1 MPDYYVV
8 HIATR
13 DGDKEYLETTIM
25 CLPELPS
32 DNIERQKLIIEEFT
46 CENLRPQCHQ
56 PQSYWWYVVENC
68 YRHYRCEQIQ
78 KVQDEHVEILK
89 MYNI

>member
-1 MPDYYVV
+1 MADYFLV

-13 DGDKEYLETTIM
+13 DGDKEYLETKMM

-46 CENLRPQCHQ
+46 CETISSEEGRE
-56 PQSYWWYVVENC
+56 WYKVENC

>member
-1 MPDYYVV
+1 MMKHYLV

-13 DGDKEYLETTIM
+13 DGDKEYLETAIM
-25 CLPELPS
+25 CLPDLASE
-32 DNIERQKLIIEEFT
+32 KLIIEEYT
-46 CENLRPQCHQ
+46 CGTISSEEGRE
-56 PQSYWWYVVENC
+56 WYKVESC

-78 KVQDEHVEILK
+78 KIQDEHVEILK

>member
-1 MPDYYVV
+1 MANYYVV

-25 CLPELPS
+25 CLPDFPS
-32 DNIERQKLIIEEFT
+32 KWSYRTCVKAIIEEYT
-46 CENLRPQCHQ
+46 SDTISSEEG
-56 PQSYWWYVVENC
+56 SEWYKVESC

-78 KVQDEHVEILK
+78 KVKDEHVEILRQ
-89 MYNI
+89 YI